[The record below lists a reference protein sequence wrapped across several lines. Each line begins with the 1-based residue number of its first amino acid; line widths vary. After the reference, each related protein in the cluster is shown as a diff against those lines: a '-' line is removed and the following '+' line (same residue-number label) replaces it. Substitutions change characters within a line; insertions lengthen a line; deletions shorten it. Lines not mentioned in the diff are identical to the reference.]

1 MAARSGS
8 LSRIQQAIS
17 AGISPRLPGL
27 CATIIG
33 SFIAFGAGGAPQDP
47 NVDRSIGPDTPA
59 TVAIDQLQLSDALAD
74 YGERNADPMAL
85 VEAAK
90 IRKMLPPPLDA
101 EPDSG
106 EVARRWEALLARA
119 TQLAGPNP
127 TVAGLV
133 DDVRRLKRRDIP
145 LIPLDIK
152 FLHKQIKQKSAD
164 RAEVRFLAGQL
175 AVIYIRPV
183 PGVALNLFVYD
194 DLNNLICTIEAGSP
208 DSACRWRPRRDG
220 SFLIDVRNNSAAAV
234 DYDLAINREPV
245 PR

>member
-1 MAARSGS
+1 LSISQVICDWIPLRSLTSCGTILGSVVAFAA
-8 LSRIQQAIS
+8 A
-17 AGISPRLPGL
+17 A
-27 CATIIG
+27 
-33 SFIAFGAGGAPQDP
+33 APQDP
-47 NVDRSIGPDTPA
+47 NVERGLGPVTPA
-59 TVAIDQLQLSDALAD
+59 AAAIDQLRLSDTLAD
-74 YGERNADPMAL
+74 FGERNADPIAL

-101 EPDSG
+101 EPDPAASSHP
-106 EVARRWEALLARA
+106 WETLLMRA

-127 TVAGLV
+127 AVAGFV
-133 DDVRRLKRRDIP
+133 EDVRRLKRRDIP

-164 RAEVRFLAGQL
+164 RAEVRFLAGEL

-183 PGVALNLFVYD
+183 PGVALNLFIYD
-194 DLNNLICTIEAGSP
+194 DLNNLICTIDAASP

-220 SFLIDVRNNSAAAV
+220 SYLIDVRNNSAAAV